1 MKNIYTVG
9 QVNRYIRGMFRQ
21 DILLQGILV
30 RGEVSNVKYHTS
42 GHIYFSLKD
51 QAGTLSCILF
61 AGNRKGLTF
70 PMKNGDNVVCSGSVD
85 VYEKGGSYQLYVK
98 EIRLEGAGLL
108 YQKFM
113 ELKKDL
119 EEMGMFDR
127 RYKQPVPKYAMKI
140 GVVTAPTGA
149 AIRDIQ
155 NISYRRNPYVQIYL
169 YPALVQGEGAAAS
182 IVRGIRTLDEFGVD
196 VMIVGRGGGSIEDL
210 WAFNEEAVARA
221 VFECRTPVISAVG
234 HETDTTITD
243 YVADLRAPTP
253 SAAAEIAVFDYRKF
267 VSDLN
272 MIENAMLAAKSP
284 SSLINEKRRF
294 LADAQIAMSD
304 TLKKRIEDRRRL
316 ADEYSALLE
325 RRENDILNNRKMRFG
340 ILIERFRG
348 LNPLDRLR
356 QGYSYVCD
364 ENGKN
369 IRKVEDVDIGDAVRV
384 IVTDGSIMAEVKSTE
399 KNS

>member
-1 MKNIYTVG
+1 
-9 QVNRYIRGMFRQ
+9 
-21 DILLQGILV
+21 
-30 RGEVSNVKYHTS
+30 
-42 GHIYFSLKD
+42 
-51 QAGTLSCILF
+51 
-61 AGNRKGLTF
+61 
-70 PMKNGDNVVCSGSVD
+70 
-85 VYEKGGSYQLYVK
+85 
-98 EIRLEGAGLL
+98 
-108 YQKFM
+108 M

-267 VSDLN
+267 ASDLN
-272 MIENAMLAAKSP
+272 MIENAMKRSLTRKTISVHGRIERYRILLENGTKKRLVAAKNDLRYYRAHLAAKSP

-316 ADEYSALLE
+316 ADEYAVLLE
-325 RRENDILNNRKMRFG
+325 RREHDILNDRKMRFG

-364 ENGKN
+364 ESGRN
-369 IRKVEDVDIGDAVRV
+369 IKKVEDVDIGDAVRV

-399 KNS
+399 KKQLG

>member
-85 VYEKGGSYQLYVK
+85 VYEKGGSYQLYVR

-140 GVVTAPTGA
+140 GVV
-149 AIRDIQ
+149 
-155 NISYRRNPYVQIYL
+155 
-169 YPALVQGEGAAAS
+169 
-182 IVRGIRTLDEFGVD
+182 
-196 VMIVGRGGGSIEDL
+196 
-210 WAFNEEAVARA
+210 
-221 VFECRTPVISAVG
+221 
-234 HETDTTITD
+234 
-243 YVADLRAPTP
+243 
-253 SAAAEIAVFDYRKF
+253 
-267 VSDLN
+267 
-272 MIENAMLAAKSP
+272 
-284 SSLINEKRRF
+284 
-294 LADAQIAMSD
+294 
-304 TLKKRIEDRRRL
+304 
-316 ADEYSALLE
+316 
-325 RRENDILNNRKMRFG
+325 
-340 ILIERFRG
+340 
-348 LNPLDRLR
+348 
-356 QGYSYVCD
+356 
-364 ENGKN
+364 
-369 IRKVEDVDIGDAVRV
+369 
-384 IVTDGSIMAEVKSTE
+384 
-399 KNS
+399 